1 METATRLLP
10 DCLSGIDKI
19 KLFHSILQ
27 LILDT
32 CSQRN
37 SERQHPEHGIDDDME
52 PKSYHRHPSMDML
65 SQHNETTRLIT
76 RERLQ
81 SKTGKLQWAVQKA
94 PYFELLVFG
103 VGAIVLHI
111 FYAILKHYMNRFEKK
126 DVPLPVHWAT
136 HILIIL
142 FIVFQVSILHR
153 YMLAQF
159 HQSRSLFA

>member
-1 METATRLLP
+1 
-10 DCLSGIDKI
+10 
-19 KLFHSILQ
+19 
-27 LILDT
+27 
-32 CSQRN
+32 
-37 SERQHPEHGIDDDME
+37 
-52 PKSYHRHPSMDML
+52 MDML

-81 SKTGKLQWAVQKA
+81 SKAGKLQWAVQKA
-94 PYFELLVFG
+94 PYIELLVFG

-111 FYAILKHYMNRFEKK
+111 FYAILELDMEKCGKK
-126 DVPLPVHWAT
+126 DMPLSVHWAT